1 MRWSI
6 SLRPPSTLLDDHFL
20 AGTLRW
26 QGVKSRHTSWSV
38 WESMGSHIFAVRFS
52 DDAEGPRVGVRY
64 VSDWVSVQSGL
75 VCDRTNLLDRQ
86 LRTWLGWVRKGHIK
100 RFFIAEC
107 YVGAGAQASGGL
119 LGWCGGILWCRLRD
133 ILIQPLKE
141 KILYLHKNT
150 IQYKVSEI
158 FEKSVCLL
166 LFFFC
171 YCCFF
176 KSSFVSQLYSPVI
189 IHTLQHLHFPP
200 LGLSER
206 QVA

>member
-1 MRWSI
+1 MSPQHSAWW
-6 SLRPPSTLLDDHFL
+6 PF
-20 AGTLRW
+20 
-26 QGVKSRHTSWSV
+26 
-38 WESMGSHIFAVRFS
+38 
-52 DDAEGPRVGVRY
+52 
-64 VSDWVSVQSGL
+64 
-75 VCDRTNLLDRQ
+75 
-86 LRTWLGWVRKGHIK
+86 
-100 RFFIAEC
+100 
-107 YVGAGAQASGGL
+107 SGGYPSLTRSQVPSHLLKCLGIHGQPHICGTL
-119 LGWCGGILWCRLRD
+119 LGWCGRPACWRKVCQWLGLCTERPCVWQDKPPGQAAEDLTGLSEERPHQTFLHRWMLCRCGSTGLRRAAGMVWWD
-133 ILIQPLKE
+133 FVVLTEGHPDPTFEKWQK